1 MHIGWRRSVKI
12 AGKESK
18 EISRV
23 QGRVMKGV
31 MVLLLATGLAGHA
44 QAAPGNG
51 SAVAAT
57 VTAPT
62 AATSTPLPAPEITS
76 VAAIP
81 ESTPESVLTS
91 APALTSESIPAPMV
105 QPVTAPV
112 PQKLAMDLSVWGM
125 YQNADVVVKG
135 VMIGLVLASIVTWTI
150 LFSKGTELF
159 RARRRL
165 RQEHEVIGAVTDLD
179 TASERAEDFGQGS
192 VSSLLLHE
200 ALNERLLSIESNDNN
215 GIKERTA
222 FRLERR
228 VAAIGRQMGKGNG
241 FLATIGAI
249 SPFVGLFGTVWGIM
263 NSFIGIAHS
272 QTTNLAVVAPG
283 IAEAL
288 LATALGLVA
297 AIPAVV
303 IYNIFA
309 RQIGNYRAQ
318 VGDVAA
324 QVLLLLSRDL
334 DLASSAEVKSPRHPH
349 QLRAG

>member
-1 MHIGWRRSVKI
+1 MKT
-12 AGKESK
+12 AGKEIKDRSF
-18 EISRV
+18 V
-23 QGRVMKGV
+23 QGRMMTGV
-31 MVLLLATGLAGHA
+31 VALLLVAGLAGHA
-44 QAAPGNG
+44 QAAPGNS
-51 SAVAAT
+51 SAIASTVAT
-57 VTAPT
+57 PT
-62 AATSTPLPAPEITS
+62 TATSTPLPAPELTA
-76 VAAIP
+76 VAATAVNNEASPATVQPIA
-81 ESTPESVLTS
+81 
-91 APALTSESIPAPMV
+91 APA
-105 QPVTAPV
+105 
-112 PQKLAMDLSVWGM
+112 PQGLAMDLSVWGM
-125 YQNADVVVKG
+125 YQHADVVVKG

-165 RQEHEVIGAVTDLD
+165 LQEHEVIGAVTDLD
-179 TASERAEDFGQGS
+179 TASERAEVFASDS
-192 VSSLLLHE
+192 ISSLLLRE
-200 ALNERLLSIESNDNN
+200 AQNERLLSAESNDNN
-215 GIKERTA
+215 GIKERAA

-309 RQIGNYRAQ
+309 RLIGSYRAQ

-334 DLASSAEVKSPRHPH
+334 DLNSSSEAKSSKQPH

>member
-1 MHIGWRRSVKI
+1 MKI

-91 APALTSESIPAPMV
+91 ASALTSESIPAPMV

>member
-1 MHIGWRRSVKI
+1 MKI

-91 APALTSESIPAPMV
+91 ESALTSESIPAPMV

-112 PQKLAMDLSVWGM
+112 SQKLAMDLSVWGM

>member
-1 MHIGWRRSVKI
+1 MKT
-12 AGKESK
+12 AGKEIKDKSFA
-18 EISRV
+18 
-23 QGRVMKGV
+23 QGRMMKGA
-31 MVLLLATGLAGHA
+31 MALLLVAGLAGHA
-44 QAAPGNG
+44 FAAPGNS
-51 SAVAAT
+51 SAVAASVAT
-57 VTAPT
+57 PT
-62 AATSTPLPAPEITS
+62 TATSTPLPAPEITS
-76 VAAIP
+76 VAAP
-81 ESTPESVLTS
+81 ANADAV
-91 APALTSESIPAPMV
+91 APATSAPMV
-105 QPVTAPV
+105 QPLSAPAA
-112 PQKLAMDLSVWGM
+112 QGLAMDLSVWGM
-125 YQNADVVVKG
+125 YQHADVVVKG

-165 RQEHEVIGAVTDLD
+165 QQEHEVIGAVTDLD
-179 TASERAEDFGQGS
+179 TASERAEAFSPESISG
-192 VSSLLLHE
+192 LLLRE
-200 ALNERLLSIESNDNN
+200 AQNERLLSAESNDNN

-228 VAAIGRQMGKGNG
+228 VAAISRQMGKGNG

-309 RQIGNYRAQ
+309 RLIGSYRAQ

-334 DLASSAEVKSPRHPH
+334 DLSSSAEAKSPKQPH

>member
-1 MHIGWRRSVKI
+1 MKT
-12 AGKESK
+12 AGKNLNQGSFG
-18 EISRV
+18 
-23 QGRVMKGV
+23 QGRAQWGKAFGRSLMAS
-31 MVLLLATGLAGHA
+31 MVLVVGLAGSA
-44 QAAPGNG
+44 QAAPAANP
-51 SAVAAT
+51 AVTESVAPT
-57 VTAPT
+57 TAP
-62 AATSTPLPAPEITS
+62 AAAAPESITPVNPAPTIQP
-76 VAAIP
+76 P
-81 ESTPESVLTS
+81 ETRG
-91 APALTSESIPAPMV
+91 
-105 QPVTAPV
+105 
-112 PQKLAMDLSVWGM
+112 MDLSVWGM
-125 YQNADVVVKG
+125 YQHADAVVKA

-150 LFSKGTELF
+150 LFSKGSELL
-159 RARRRL
+159 RAKRRL
-165 RQEHEVIGAVTDLD
+165 RREQLALADARSLD
-179 TASERAEDFGQGS
+179 EASELAQNFGSQS
-192 VSSLLLHE
+192 VSAVLLND
-200 ALNERLLSIESNDNN
+200 AQNELELSAESSDNN
-215 GIKERTA
+215 GIKERTG

-228 VAAIGRQMGKGNG
+228 VAAYSRNMGRGNG

-309 RQIGNYRAQ
+309 RVISGHRAQ

-324 QVLLLLSRDL
+324 QVLLLQGRDL
-334 DLASSAEVKSPRHPH
+334 DLAATAEAKRSQHAH

>member
-1 MHIGWRRSVKI
+1 MKT
-12 AGKESK
+12 AGKETKDKSF
-18 EISRV
+18 V
-23 QGRVMKGV
+23 QGRMMKGA
-31 MVLLLATGLAGHA
+31 MALLLVAGLAGHA
-44 QAAPGNG
+44 LAAPGNSG
-51 SAVAAT
+51 AVAASVAT
-57 VTAPT
+57 PT
-62 AATSTPLPAPEITS
+62 TATSTPLPAPEITP
-76 VAAIP
+76 VAA
-81 ESTPESVLTS
+81 TS
-91 APALTSESIPAPMV
+91 ANTDVAPAPRV
-105 QPVTAPV
+105 QPLTAPA
-112 PQKLAMDLSVWGM
+112 PQGLAMDLSVWGM
-125 YQNADVVVKG
+125 YQHADAVVKG

-165 RQEHEVIGAVTDLD
+165 QQEHEVIGAVTDLD
-179 TASERAEDFGQGS
+179 TASERAEAFS
-192 VSSLLLHE
+192 TESISALLLRE
-200 ALNERLLSIESNDNN
+200 AQNERLLSAESTDNN

-228 VAAIGRQMGKGNG
+228 VAAISRQMGKGNG

-309 RQIGNYRAQ
+309 RLIGSYRAQ

-334 DLASSAEVKSPRHPH
+334 DLSSSAEAKSPKLPH

>member
-1 MHIGWRRSVKI
+1 MKT
-12 AGKESK
+12 AGKNLNQGSFG
-18 EISRV
+18 
-23 QGRVMKGV
+23 QGRAQWGKAFGRSLMAS
-31 MVLLLATGLAGHA
+31 MVLVVGLAGSA
-44 QAAPGNG
+44 QAAPAANP
-51 SAVAAT
+51 AVTESVAPT
-57 VTAPT
+57 TAP
-62 AATSTPLPAPEITS
+62 AAAAPESITPVNPAPTIQP
-76 VAAIP
+76 P
-81 ESTPESVLTS
+81 ETRG
-91 APALTSESIPAPMV
+91 
-105 QPVTAPV
+105 
-112 PQKLAMDLSVWGM
+112 MDLSVWGM
-125 YQNADVVVKG
+125 YQHADAVVKA

-150 LFSKGTELF
+150 LFSKGSELL
-159 RARRRL
+159 RAKRRL
-165 RQEHEVIGAVTDLD
+165 RREQLALAEARSLD
-179 TASERAEDFGQGS
+179 EASELAQNFGPES
-192 VSSLLLHE
+192 VSAVLLND
-200 ALNERLLSIESNDNN
+200 AQNELELSAESNDNN
-215 GIKERTA
+215 GIKERTG

-228 VAAIGRQMGKGNG
+228 VAAYSRNMGRGNG

-309 RQIGNYRAQ
+309 RVISGHRAQ

-324 QVLLLLSRDL
+324 QVLLLQGRDL
-334 DLASSAEVKSPRHPH
+334 DLAATAEAKRSQRAH

>member
-1 MHIGWRRSVKI
+1 MKT
-12 AGKESK
+12 AGKKIKDKSF
-18 EISRV
+18 V
-23 QGRVMKGV
+23 QGRMMNGA
-31 MVLLLATGLAGHA
+31 MALLLVVGLTGHA
-44 QAAPGNG
+44 FAAPGNS
-51 SAVAAT
+51 SAVAASVAT
-57 VTAPT
+57 PT
-62 AATSTPLPAPEITS
+62 TTATSTPLPAPEITS
-76 VAAIP
+76 VAAP
-81 ESTPESVLTS
+81 ANAEAV
-91 APALTSESIPAPMV
+91 APTMPAPV
-105 QPVTAPV
+105 IQPLTTPV
-112 PQKLAMDLSVWGM
+112 PQGLAMDLSVWGM
-125 YQNADVVVKG
+125 YQHADVVVKG

-165 RQEHEVIGAVTDLD
+165 RQEHEVIGAATDLD
-179 TASERAEDFGQGS
+179 TASERAEVFSPESISG
-192 VSSLLLHE
+192 LLLRE
-200 ALNERLLSIESNDNN
+200 AQNERLLSAESDDNN

-309 RQIGNYRAQ
+309 RLIGSYRAQ

-334 DLASSAEVKSPRHPH
+334 DLSSSAEAKSPKQPH

>member
-1 MHIGWRRSVKI
+1 M
-12 AGKESK
+12 
-18 EISRV
+18 

-91 APALTSESIPAPMV
+91 ALTSESIPAPMV

-272 QTTNLAVVAPG
+272 QTTNLAVIAPG

>member
-1 MHIGWRRSVKI
+1 MKI

-91 APALTSESIPAPMV
+91 ASALTSESIPPPMV

>member
-1 MHIGWRRSVKI
+1 MKI

-91 APALTSESIPAPMV
+91 ASALTSESIPAPMV

-272 QTTNLAVVAPG
+272 QTTNLAVIAPG

>member
-1 MHIGWRRSVKI
+1 MKT
-12 AGKESK
+12 AGKEIKDRSF
-18 EISRV
+18 V
-23 QGRVMKGV
+23 QGRVMTGV
-31 MVLLLATGLAGHA
+31 MALLLVVGLTGHV
-44 QAAPGNG
+44 QAAPGNS
-51 SAVAAT
+51 SAVASS
-57 VTAPT
+57 VTTPT
-62 AATSTPLPAPEITS
+62 TATSTPLPAPEITS
-76 VAAIP
+76 VAATAANA
-81 ESTPESVLTS
+81 EAS
-91 APALTSESIPAPMV
+91 PAPMV
-105 QPVTAPV
+105 QPITAPV
-112 PQKLAMDLSVWGM
+112 PQGLAMDLSVWGM
-125 YQNADVVVKG
+125 YQHADVVVKG

-165 RQEHEVIGAVTDLD
+165 LQEHEVIGAVTDLD
-179 TASERAEDFGQGS
+179 TASERAEVFAPDS
-192 VSSLLLHE
+192 ISSLLLRE
-200 ALNERLLSIESNDNN
+200 AQNERLLSAESNDNN

-309 RQIGNYRAQ
+309 RLIGSYRAQ

-334 DLASSAEVKSPRHPH
+334 DLSSSTEAKSAKQPH

>member
-1 MHIGWRRSVKI
+1 MKI

-91 APALTSESIPAPMV
+91 ASALTSESIPAPMV

-263 NSFIGIAHS
+263 NSFIGITHS
-272 QTTNLAVVAPG
+272 QTTNLAVIAPG

>member
-1 MHIGWRRSVKI
+1 MKI
-12 AGKESK
+12 AGKEIKDKSFAQNRM
-18 EISRV
+18 I
-23 QGRVMKGV
+23 KGA
-31 MVLLLATGLAGHA
+31 MALLLVAGLIGQV
-44 QAAPGNG
+44 QAAPGN
-51 SAVAAT
+51 SNSIATTVA
-57 VTAPT
+57 APT

-76 VAAIP
+76 VAA
-81 ESTPESVLTS
+81 TS
-91 APALTSESIPAPMV
+91 AEAIAPASPAPMI
-105 QPVTAPV
+105 QSV
-112 PQKLAMDLSVWGM
+112 PQGLAMDLSVWGM
-125 YQNADVVVKG
+125 YQHADVVVKG

-165 RQEHEVIGAVTDLD
+165 QQEHEVIGAVTDLD
-179 TASERAEDFGQGS
+179 TASERAEAFTADSISG
-192 VSSLLLHE
+192 LLLRE
-200 ALNERLLSIESNDNN
+200 AQNERLLSAESDDNN

-309 RQIGNYRAQ
+309 RLIGSYRAQ

-334 DLASSAEVKSPRHPH
+334 DLCSSAEAKSSKHPH

>member
-1 MHIGWRRSVKI
+1 MKT
-12 AGKESK
+12 AGKEIKDKSF
-18 EISRV
+18 V
-23 QGRVMKGV
+23 QGRVMKGA
-31 MVLLLATGLAGHA
+31 MALLLVAGLAGHA
-44 QAAPGNG
+44 FAAPGNSG
-51 SAVAAT
+51 AVAASVAT
-57 VTAPT
+57 PT
-62 AATSTPLPAPEITS
+62 TATSTPLPTPEITP
-76 VAAIP
+76 VAA
-81 ESTPESVLTS
+81 TPANTEAAT
-91 APALTSESIPAPMV
+91 PAPMV
-105 QPVTAPV
+105 QPLMAPA
-112 PQKLAMDLSVWGM
+112 PQGLAMDLSVWGM
-125 YQNADVVVKG
+125 YQHADAVVKG

-165 RQEHEVIGAVTDLD
+165 QQEHEVIGAVTDLD
-179 TASERAEDFGQGS
+179 TASERAEAFSTDSISG
-192 VSSLLLHE
+192 LLLRE
-200 ALNERLLSIESNDNN
+200 AQNERLLSAESNDNN

-309 RQIGNYRAQ
+309 RLIGSYRAQ

-324 QVLLLLSRDL
+324 QVLLLMSRDL
-334 DLASSAEVKSPRHPH
+334 DLNSSAEAKSPKLPH

>member
-1 MHIGWRRSVKI
+1 
-12 AGKESK
+12 
-18 EISRV
+18 
-23 QGRVMKGV
+23 
-31 MVLLLATGLAGHA
+31 
-44 QAAPGNG
+44 
-51 SAVAAT
+51 
-57 VTAPT
+57 
-62 AATSTPLPAPEITS
+62 
-76 VAAIP
+76 
-81 ESTPESVLTS
+81 
-91 APALTSESIPAPMV
+91 
-105 QPVTAPV
+105 
-112 PQKLAMDLSVWGM
+112 
-125 YQNADVVVKG
+125 
-135 VMIGLVLASIVTWTI
+135 
-150 LFSKGTELF
+150 KGTELF

-165 RQEHEVIGAVTDLD
+165 LQEHEVIGAVTDLD
-179 TASERAEDFGQGS
+179 TASERAEVFASDS
-192 VSSLLLHE
+192 ISSLLLRE
-200 ALNERLLSIESNDNN
+200 AQNERLLSAESNDNN
-215 GIKERTA
+215 GIKERAA

-309 RQIGNYRAQ
+309 RLIGSYRAQ

-334 DLASSAEVKSPRHPH
+334 DLNS
-349 QLRAG
+349 

>member
-1 MHIGWRRSVKI
+1 MKI

-91 APALTSESIPAPMV
+91 ALTSESIPAPMV

-272 QTTNLAVVAPG
+272 QTTNLAVIAPG

>member
-1 MHIGWRRSVKI
+1 MKI

-91 APALTSESIPAPMV
+91 ASALTSESIPAPMV

-112 PQKLAMDLSVWGM
+112 LQKLAMDLSVWGM

-272 QTTNLAVVAPG
+272 QTTNLAVIAPG